1 MFKNYLLLSLRN
13 LLANKLFSTI
23 NIMGL
28 AVGLARVILISLFVQ
43 HELSYDRHWE
53 NADRTYKVMRT
64 FLANNG
70 SPDLDLATNAP
81 QVGPLLKQDFPEFE
95 QVIRIMAAG
104 QLLFT
109 HPETN
114 QPYYEQGI
122 QFVDPEIYQVFD
134 LPLLEGDWE
143 TALSGPFQMVI
154 SESIARKYFG
164 DESPLNKTILLAGQ
178 APVQVTGVMEELEAN
193 SHLTGEV
200 YVSLNTTVAMFGE
213 SFLQGWSSNN
223 FHTYVVI
230 PENYDI
236 ETFKAEIPAFMNRH
250 IRENATSFTRFDVMP
265 LTEIHLNSNRAN
277 EFQANGNITS
287 VYTFSAIAFFILLI
301 ACFNFMNLSTARS
314 ASRAREVG
322 LRKTLG
328 ADKSQIVLQFLGES
342 LFLTLVAMLLALAM
356 VELLLPW
363 FNSLIGLELSVDLV
377 DSPLTLSLLLGL
389 VILVG
394 VLAGS
399 YPAFYLASF
408 SAANILRGEIGKG
421 SGGVSL
427 RKFLVVVQFAISI
440 GLIVAA
446 GIALSQLR
454 YAMNLDPGYTRE
466 QILYSQGDTLEG
478 LGSNYET
485 MKQELLSH
493 PEILSVTAANLL
505 PGDQN
510 TNSDGVRF
518 EGGSES
524 DIGLPYLN
532 VDYDFFETFEIDVIA
547 GRSFSRERATDIFVE
562 PNEERPN
569 TTASYIL
576 NESAARQIG
585 YSANESLNK
594 WFEVSRGGG
603 DYRVRGL
610 IVGVVDDIYFS
621 SIREEVKPVYYR
633 VMDPINSEQQFPNF
647 DQMAVRVSGRNMD
660 DTLESIASIWENF
673 LPNAPLRQT
682 FLEQKLEALYQS
694 ESRQGD
700 IFTAFSIMA
709 FFIAGLGLFGLAS
722 YLTEQRTREIG
733 IRKVLGSSVLEI
745 VTMLTRDFSKLVL
758 IANIIAWP
766 VAWYFMNAWLQ
777 NFAYRTSINFGIF
790 LLAAFFA
797 WLLASLTV
805 GILAANAAN
814 MNPTQSLRHE

>member
-1 MFKNYLLLSLRN
+1 
-13 LLANKLFSTI
+13 
-23 NIMGL
+23 MGL
-28 AVGLARVILISLFVQ
+28 AVGLASVILISLFVQ
-43 HELSYDRHWE
+43 YELSYDRHWE
-53 NADRTYKVMRT
+53 KADRTYKVMRT
-64 FLANNG
+64 FLAGNG
-70 SPDLDLATNAP
+70 APDLDLATNAP
-81 QVGPLLKQDFPEFE
+81 QTGPLLKQDFPEFE

-122 QFVDPEIYQVFD
+122 QFVDPEIYRVFD
-134 LPLLEGDWE
+134 LPLIEGDWE
-143 TALSGPFQMVI
+143 SALSGPFQMVI
-154 SESIARKYFG
+154 SEAVARKYFG

-178 APVQVTGVMEELEAN
+178 APVQITGVMQDIDAN
-193 SHLTGEV
+193 THLNGQV
-200 YVSLNTTVAMFGE
+200 YVSLTTTVAMFGE

-223 FHTYVVI
+223 FHTYVVT

-236 ETFKAEIPAFMNRH
+236 ETFEAEIPAFMTRH
-250 IRENATSFTRFDVMP
+250 IAENAVDFTRFDVMA
-265 LTEIHLNSNRAN
+265 LTDIHLNSHRDN
-277 EFQANGNITS
+277 EFQANGNITT

-328 ADKSQIVLQFLGES
+328 ADRSQIVLQFLGES
-342 LFLTLVAMLLALAM
+342 LFLTLLAMLIATAL

-363 FNSLIGLELSVDLV
+363 FNKLIGLELSFSLL
-377 DSPLTLSLLLGL
+377 DSPLTLTLLLGL

-394 VLAGS
+394 VIAGS

-408 SAANILRGEIGKG
+408 SAANILRGEIGKA
-421 SGGVSL
+421 SGGVNL
-427 RKFLVVVQFAISI
+427 RKTLVVLQFAISI
-440 GLIVAA
+440 ALVVAA

-466 QILYSQGDTLEG
+466 QVLLYQGDALEG
-478 LGSNYET
+478 LGSNYAT

-493 PEILSVTAANLL
+493 PEILSVSAANLL

-510 TNSDGVRF
+510 TNSDGIRY
-518 EGGSES
+518 EGGDDSF
-524 DIGLPYLN
+524 IGMSYLN
-532 VDYDFFETFEIDVIA
+532 VDFDFFETFEIDVIA
-547 GRSFSRERATDIFVE
+547 GRSFSDDRATDIFIE
-562 PNEERPN
+562 PLEDN
-569 TTASYIL
+569 TTTGASYIL

-585 YSANESLNK
+585 YSAQDALNK
-594 WFEVSRGGG
+594 WFEVGRGGG
-603 DYRVRGL
+603 QRRVRGP

-633 VMDPINSEQQFPNF
+633 VMDPINAEEQFPNY

-660 DTLESIASIWENF
+660 DTLEFIANTWQSF
-673 LPNAPLRQT
+673 LPNAPLQQT
-682 FLEQKLEALYQS
+682 FLEQKLQALYQS
-694 ESRQGD
+694 ESRQGN

-777 NFAYRTSINFGIF
+777 NFAYRTSMNFGIF

-805 GILAANAAN
+805 GILAASAAN